1 MDVVARWDVMIG
13 DQVAKLSF
21 SVVTCSS
28 TGSFGVWGAE
38 RRLTNDTSKT
48 TPACRKTT
56 PYLQDQVYVSN
67 SCEEAQEPQSIILLS
82 KPHVYA
88 NIAFGATLYRH
99 GREQLPRHL
108 TVINWPCPTRAGEET
123 VQYEVDSA

>member
-56 PYLQDQVYVSN
+56 PYLQDQIYVSN
-67 SCEEAQEPQSIILLS
+67 SCEEAQETQSIMLLS
-82 KPHVYA
+82 KSHDCA
-88 NIAFGATLYRH
+88 TSIKATLCRH
-99 GREQLPRHL
+99 GWEQLPRHL
-108 TVINWPCPTRAGEET
+108 TVIIWPCPTRAGGET
-123 VQYEVDSA
+123 MQYEVHSA